1 MGLDVADHRGAFGD
15 DGGRHAQSI
24 GKSALGFFAHVHL
37 RSAAAFTINRS
48 FQGIIT
54 MSTRALVTLFAIP
67 LLVLAGCSR
76 EKSDW
81 RSAQAADSPESYE
94 QFIAAHP
101 DSTLVATARERLQ
114 QLAEEKDWR
123 AAAGLDT
130 PEAYQQ
136 FLAQYPAG
144 KWAKEAQVRLDN
156 FAAGA
161 APVGPGPVAPAA
173 GEAAAAVT
181 PPPAATSGSGYGV
194 QLGAFSSSERA
205 NEEWKKLQ
213 ADSAGMLDGLSPR
226 VVVGESQGK
235 TIYRLQ
241 AEVRDE
247 AQARAICGG
256 LKDSKKPCVPVIPRP
271 AAAP

>member
-1 MGLDVADHRGAFGD
+1 
-15 DGGRHAQSI
+15 
-24 GKSALGFFAHVHL
+24 
-37 RSAAAFTINRS
+37 
-48 FQGIIT
+48 

-67 LLVLAGCSR
+67 LLMLAACSR

-101 DSTLVATARERLQ
+101 DSTLVTTARERLA

-123 AAAGLDT
+123 AAAGVDT
-130 PEAYQQ
+130 SEAYQQ

-144 KWAKEAQVRLDN
+144 KWAKEAQVRIDN
-156 FAAGA
+156 FTAGA
-161 APVGPGPVAPAA
+161 AAPSPATPDAGPVSPAAGGAAAAPAA
-173 GEAAAAVT
+173 
-181 PPPAATSGSGYGV
+181 PDNSGYGV
-194 QLGAFSSSERA
+194 QLGAFSSPERA

-235 TIYRLQ
+235 TLYRLQ

-256 LKDSKKPCVPVIPRP
+256 LKDSRKPCVPVLPRP